1 MDKEKE
7 IQEMADI
14 AEIYCSNH
22 FDEKI
27 CNNEDDCNKCTFY
40 ALAEAGYRKADE
52 VRKETAKEILQEVGE
67 YMSGYIWFKELC
79 EKYGV
84 EVDE

>member
-7 IQEMADI
+7 IE
-14 AEIYCSNH
+14 EI
-22 FDEKI
+22 EKI
-27 CNNEDDCNKCTFY
+27 IENTMVICDDYICIGAHET
-40 ALAEAGYRKADE
+40 AEKIVNIGYRKADE
-52 VRKETAKEILQEVGE
+52 VRKETAKEILKEVRQNAG
-67 YMSGYIWFKELC
+67 GRWLAELC